1 MTTFNFPEQL
11 KLGNEGEDIFMK
23 HYGHLFHKN
32 NNKNVKLPDFIH
44 KHTGALAEIK
54 YDDSPRA
61 IRNAKDFQVNFFVEL
76 YSNYEFKSLG
86 GPFRAVEE
94 GVDYYVYIFKKP
106 FRMFL
111 FDAVKFR
118 DTAST
123 LIRSKKYKDLFIK
136 NKSWETQGYAIPI
149 HLFKNCE
156 IKSETVSK
164 GTRLNLKK

>member
-1 MTTFNFPEQL
+1 MTFDFHTQL
-11 KLGNEGEDIFMK
+11 KLGDEGERIFMK
-23 HYGHLFHKN
+23 HFGNLFHKN

-44 KHTGALAEIK
+44 KNTGALAEIK

-61 IRNAKDFQVNFFVEL
+61 IRNAKNFQVNFFVEL
-76 YSNYEFKSLG
+76 YSNSKFKSLG

-94 GVDYYVYIFKKP
+94 GVDYYVYIFKEP
-106 FRMFL
+106 FRIFL

-123 LIRSKKYKDLFIK
+123 LIGSKKYKDLFIK
-136 NKSWETQGYAIPI
+136 NKCWHTQGYAIPI

-156 IKSETVSK
+156 IKSETFSK